1 MNRRAAFVVGVLVLL
16 LAGAC
21 SGDGDG
27 GADDGAVPATTTT
40 SQRVSTTSAPTGGST
55 TTTAATI
62 AVVLGPGRLLVG
74 GNALVVG
81 APRSQVEAYLE
92 RALGEPE
99 RVQDGDCESGRLT
112 AIRWTGLTAY
122 VSPDTGFAGWS
133 AHGGTFAT
141 AKGVRIGETTAE
153 QLRSAHPDVQV
164 SETSLGTEAF
174 VPDDADDDTVGMTAV
189 LESDRVAALWSG
201 EACVFR

>member
-1 MNRRAAFVVGVLVLL
+1 MNRRAAFVVGVLGLL
-16 LAGAC
+16 LAGGC
-21 SGDGDG
+21 SGG
-27 GADDGAVPATTTT
+27 DDGAAPATTTT
-40 SQRVSTTSAPTGGST
+40 SPNTSTTSAST
-55 TTTAATI
+55 DGPGTTAATI

-112 AIRWTGLTAY
+112 AIRWPGLTAY

-164 SETSLGTEAF
+164 TETSLGTEAF

-189 LESDRVAALWSG
+189 LEGDRVAALWSG